1 MRLASFS
8 QESTRYVKYDKNN
21 MQFIIPVWIDENE
34 IQKIYKFI
42 NPKNTVDEIMDS
54 AETMK
59 DDTFAFISLLLE
71 CESTYKKLMENGW
84 KAQQARA
91 VLPNS
96 LKTEIV
102 VSANFREWRHIFKMR
117 TAKNAHPQIR
127 ELMVPLLEELKVKIP
142 VIFDDIKPEQ

>member
-1 MRLASFS
+1 
-8 QESTRYVKYDKNN
+8 